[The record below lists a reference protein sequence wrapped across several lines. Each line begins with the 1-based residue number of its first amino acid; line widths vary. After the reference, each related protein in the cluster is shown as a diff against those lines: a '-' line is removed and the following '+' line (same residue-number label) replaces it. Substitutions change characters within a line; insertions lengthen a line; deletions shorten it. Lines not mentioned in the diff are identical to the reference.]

1 MGICNGSVELPRRK
15 VRLGVRCANLHYHK
29 MRIRSCPGERVLFGI
44 EKTIDDDRVAL
55 SRASTARPCS
65 FAVYYVRS
73 SVYCHTIRIMKDN
86 LAAVRRSTLRSR
98 LNLRCA
104 SKPSRERKLNA
115 RRRTLVRLTAGR
127 VQLL

>member
-1 MGICNGSVELPRRK
+1 MGICNGSVELLRRK

-55 SRASTARPCS
+55 SRTSTARPCS

-73 SVYCHTIRIMKDN
+73 SVYGHTIHIMKDN
-86 LAAVRRSTLRSR
+86 LAAIRNFLGINCAVPVAQPYAVPRCVR
-98 LNLRCA
+98 A
-104 SKPSRERKLNA
+104 
-115 RRRTLVRLTAGR
+115 
-127 VQLL
+127 